1 MRMKAIVRKK
11 YGSPNVLNLEEV
23 EKPAPADDQAL
34 VRVYAASINKADF
47 YFLKGPF
54 VARLMGVGL
63 LKPKNMMLG
72 SDISGRVETVGKNVK
87 LFQPGDDVFGWCG
100 QRALAEYACARE
112 NALVLKPTNLTFD
125 EAAAVPVAATTALQ
139 ALRDKGHIRSGQ
151 KVLINGASG
160 GVGTFAVQIAK
171 SYGAEVTAVCSTKNL
186 DNARMMG
193 ADHVVDYTQED
204 ATRAGQSYDLIVQ
217 VNGYH
222 SILAYRRA
230 LSPEGIYVQA
240 GGSRAIRSLFE
251 AMLLGGLISV
261 TGKKKMGFMGIA
273 KLNQKDLVFL
283 KELLEARKIKPVIDR
298 RYKLQEAPEAFR
310 YFEEGHV
317 KGKVIIT
324 LEHTPLEAD

>member
-1 MRMKAIVRKK
+1 MKAIVRRK
-11 YGSPNVLNLEEV
+11 YGSPSVLQLEEV

-34 VRVYAASINKADF
+34 VRVYAASINKADL

-72 SDISGRVETVGKNVK
+72 TDISGRVEVVGKNVK
-87 LFQPGDDVFGWCG
+87 QFKPGDDVFGWCG

-112 NALVLKPTNLTFD
+112 NALALKPTNVTFD

-139 ALRDKGHIRSGQ
+139 SLRDKGHVQPGQ

-186 DNARMMG
+186 DDAQVIG

-204 ATRAGQSYDLIVQ
+204 VTKTGQSYDLIVQ
-217 VNGYH
+217 INGYH
-222 SILAYRRA
+222 SVLAYRRA
-230 LSPEGIYVQA
+230 LSLRGIYVQT
-240 GGSRAIRSLFE
+240 GGSKAIPSLFE
-251 AMLLGGLISV
+251 AILLGRLISV

-273 KLNQKDLVFL
+273 KLNQKDLVYL
-283 KELLEARKIKPVIDR
+283 KELLETRKIKPVIDR

-310 YFEEGHV
+310 YFGEGHV

-324 LEHTPLEAD
+324 LEHTSREAD